1 MTARWM
7 LLYRL
12 PAALA
17 VASTGPH
24 ASGSFSASET
34 TVATENRTSR
44 GSIR

>member
-1 MTARWM
+1 MTATWM

-34 TVATENRTSR
+34 TVATLNWAAG